1 MIFEFVFL
9 VVLITVYIIYIQFQF
24 YKKKQE
30 FDTKIVILKNRIDT
44 ITEKSKIQNQKISFI
59 DELNRVTK
67 SSNETLNNLI
77 FNFNFEM
84 IENLYPK
91 K

>member
-9 VVLITVYIIYIQFQF
+9 VVLIAVFIIYIQFKF
-24 YKKKQE
+24 YKKNQE
-30 FDTKIVILKNRIDT
+30 FNNKIVILKNRIDI
-44 ITEKSKIQNQKISFI
+44 ITEKSKIQKQKISFI
-59 DELNRVTK
+59 DELNTVAK
-67 SSNETLNNLI
+67 SSNETLNKLI

-84 IENLYPK
+84 IENVYPK

>member
-9 VVLITVYIIYIQFQF
+9 VVLIAVFIIYIQFKF
-24 YKKKQE
+24 YKKNQE
-30 FDTKIVILKNRIDT
+30 FNNKIVILKNRIDI
-44 ITEKSKIQNQKISFI
+44 ITEKSKIQKQKISFI
-59 DELNRVTK
+59 DELNTVMK
-67 SSNETLNNLI
+67 SSNETLNKLI

-84 IENLYPK
+84 IENIYPK